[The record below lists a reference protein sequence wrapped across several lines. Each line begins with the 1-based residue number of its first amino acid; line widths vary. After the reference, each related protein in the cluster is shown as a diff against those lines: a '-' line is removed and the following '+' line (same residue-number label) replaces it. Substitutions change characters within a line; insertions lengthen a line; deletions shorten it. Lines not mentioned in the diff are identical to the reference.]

1 MQPHS
6 VLQKNQLPTPLSY
19 LLHHNTF
26 TPTQPGYVKSVPNHQ
41 RTRQKLLVYRRS
53 RRVDF
58 HSNVPLLKHSFQG
71 TMHTIDSTLF
81 LLLLFFVCFLWTDVW
96 LCFGLVLRQ
105 NMTQDGIKF
114 AIFLSQPPGY
124 WDYRKATLQKIF
136 KNSCST
142 GFVPDIGS

>member
-81 LLLLFFVCFLWTDVW
+81 FVVAVLCLLFVDRCLVVFWVSSETKYDPRWHQICNLSVSASWV
-96 LCFGLVLRQ
+96 LGLQ
-105 NMTQDGIKF
+105 ESNTPK
-114 AIFLSQPPGY
+114 
-124 WDYRKATLQKIF
+124 
-136 KNSCST
+136 
-142 GFVPDIGS
+142 DI